1 MPQEAHAVAEQQG
14 SGYILTVY
22 VARGL
27 PPERTEYEEK
37 DKAKAEKAF
46 NDAKGAAILWQSRTP
61 AQGLGWVKLKEKAG
75 S

>member
-1 MPQEAHAVAEQQG
+1 MAGEG

-22 VARGL
+22 FGSGL

-46 NDAKGAAILWQSRTP
+46 NDAKAAAILWQSRTP
-61 AQGLGWVKLKEKAG
+61 AQGLGWVKLKEKPD
-75 S
+75 